1 MKDKMKT
8 YIGTKLVR
16 SEPMTRAA
24 YNDFRGWTLPAD
36 ENGADDGYLVEYL
49 DGGKPNTATHAG
61 YVSWSPKAQHEA
73 AYRETSGMSFGLAV
87 EALKKGMKVARAG
100 WNGKGMF
107 LFLVPGSTFQVSRPP
122 LLGIY
127 PEGTTVNYCPHI
139 DMKTA
144 DDKVVPWLASQT
156 DMLADDW
163 AIVS

>member
-1 MKDKMKT
+1 MKK

-16 SEPMTRAA
+16 MKAMNRQEY
-24 YNDFRGWTLPAD
+24 YNFRGWTLPAD
-36 ENGADDGYLVEYL
+36 EDGVDDGYMVEYL
-49 DGGKPNTATHAG
+49 DGGKPNTPQYEG
-61 YVSWSPKAQHEA
+61 YVSWSPKAQAEA
-73 AYRETSGMSFGLAV
+73 AYRQTDGMSFGLAI
-87 EALKKGMKVARAG
+87 EALKKGQKVARAG

-107 LFLVPGSTFQVSRPP
+107 LFLVAGSTFQVSRPP

-156 DMLADDW
+156 DVLADDW
-163 AIVS
+163 AIVE